1 MDFTIFFCFCFKAVK
16 FAGESNSIVVVV
28 GLQFLYSIV
37 FNSAWTLKIYSCSL
51 LLQIPEQSCSLLL
64 QIPEQ
69 TNQDQEKVTKTVEVP
84 KKADWNLY
92 RMFND

>member
-1 MDFTIFFCFCFKAVK
+1 MK

-28 GLQFLYSIV
+28 GLQYLYSIV

-92 RMFND
+92 RMLKFLQIQPQI